1 MNAIILS
8 KIFFLKEK
16 QLTELLNALILIED
30 TLEGDKVELKEISFI
45 KKATKKYLKIK
56 QKNI

>member
-1 MNAIILS
+1 MNAVILS

-56 QKNI
+56 QTGK

>member
-1 MNAIILS
+1 MNAVILS

-30 TLEGDKVELKEISFI
+30 TLEGDKVELKEIFDLE
-45 KKATKKYLKIK
+45 KK
-56 QKNI
+56 NNP

>member
-56 QKNI
+56 QTGK

>member
-45 KKATKKYLKIK
+45 KKATKKYLEIK
-56 QKNI
+56 QTGK